1 MKPITLTTVRT
12 AEESTPSVEQALKA
26 KLKQFME
33 LGNTQKKNSTK
44 SATAKGNDNIV
55 LLDDSNDGPKMG

>member
-12 AEESTPSVEQALKA
+12 AEESTPSVEQALRA

-33 LGNTQKKNSTK
+33 LGNTQKKDSKK
-44 SATAKGNDNIV
+44 SGLLEENDNVV
-55 LLDDSNDGPKMG
+55 LFDDSNDGPKMG

>member
-1 MKPITLTTVRT
+1 MKPTTLTTVRT
-12 AEESTPSVEQALKA
+12 AEESNPTVEQALKA

-33 LGNTQKKNSTK
+33 LGKSQKKDSTQSNSLD
-44 SATAKGNDNIV
+44 GNDNVV